1 MHMELYMEIPERS
14 HVQDVNAE
22 RVCTRGFPKLLVA
35 TFEIKSFTEMHLF
48 HVTDFYVAICL

>member
-1 MHMELYMEIPERS
+1 MELYTEIPERS